1 MLRRTNKYELKNSAV
16 HSIEYND
23 LDNKSVIYRCEIR
36 IINCI
41 TARPR
46 TQKSISHKIGLN
58 SSIVHEL
65 ICDLLLRGYI
75 QQTRKRRLYFWHSDL
90 FSATVEGLA
99 MAERTKRG
107 SWKQIFTYLKISCM
121 TYSLYCPTDEIQ
133 WMHANGLRSSLCI
146 NGTSSL

>member
-1 MLRRTNKYELKNSAV
+1 MPQRTNKYELKNSAGN
-16 HSIEYND
+16 SSTYND
-23 LDNKSVIYRCEIR
+23 IDSKLVIYRCEIR

-46 TQKSISHKIGLN
+46 TQKSISHKVGLN

-75 QQTRKRRLYFWHSDL
+75 EQTRKRRLYFWHSDL

-107 SWKQIFTYLKISCM
+107 S
-121 TYSLYCPTDEIQ
+121 
-133 WMHANGLRSSLCI
+133 
-146 NGTSSL
+146 